1 MSGYQFDM
9 SSANNYTG
17 QLYEGQG
24 RNIVNSPG
32 CFVIMGPNNMNVQ
45 MGTVN
50 KDPASAAHAYNG
62 WDGEWNQL
70 EIIALDNTLIHIMN
84 GQVMTVTVDNDP
96 TKRASQGILSLQL
109 EGSGQIWYRNVY
121 VKSLD

>member
-1 MSGYQFDM
+1 M
-9 SSANNYTG
+9 SSANNFTG

-24 RNIVNSPG
+24 RGIVNSPG
-32 CFVIMGPNNMNVQ
+32 CFVILGPNNTNIQ

-62 WDGEWNQL
+62 VDGEWNQL
-70 EIIALDNTLIHIMN
+70 EIIAVDNTLIHMMN
-84 GQVMTVTVDNDP
+84 GQVITITIDNDP
-96 TKRASQGILSLQL
+96 AKRASQGILSLQL